1 MKKTIFIT
9 FAMMVAAPVF
19 AQESLPNP
27 MTLKDCM
34 EYAISNSTKVR
45 IQQASNGDARLAR
58 RDAIFDAFTPEISGS
73 SSAYYNFGR
82 AVDPKT
88 NTYVTTTSFHNSY
101 GVSAGIALFNGFKA
115 VNNMKISKTSIALG
129 NRLSISAF
137 SSFIFLGPKVT
148 SITTVSAKS

>member
-115 VNNMKISKTSIALG
+115 VNNLRISKTSIALG
-129 NRLSISAF
+129 N
-137 SSFIFLGPKVT
+137 
-148 SITTVSAKS
+148 

>member
-73 SSAYYNFGR
+73 SSAYY
-82 AVDPKT
+82 
-88 NTYVTTTSFHNSY
+88 
-101 GVSAGIALFNGFKA
+101 
-115 VNNMKISKTSIALG
+115 
-129 NRLSISAF
+129 
-137 SSFIFLGPKVT
+137 
-148 SITTVSAKS
+148 

>member
-19 AQESLPNP
+19 AQEALPTP
-27 MTLKDCM
+27 MTLKECM

-73 SSAYYNFGR
+73 SSAYYNFDRSWQLAGR
-82 AVDPKT
+82 PDR
-88 NTYVTTTSFHNSY
+88 
-101 GVSAGIALFNGFKA
+101 G
-115 VNNMKISKTSIALG
+115 
-129 NRLSISAF
+129 
-137 SSFIFLGPKVT
+137 
-148 SITTVSAKS
+148 

>member
-1 MKKTIFIT
+1 MVKNMKKSQTIFIMLT
-9 FAMMVAAPVF
+9 VLLSAVPALAAPV
-19 AQESLPNP
+19 AEGTIPGNGEPLPTP
-27 MTLKDCM
+27 MTLKECM

-45 IQQASNGDARLAR
+45 IQQAANNDARLAR

-101 GVSAGIALFNGFKA
+101 GVSAGI
-115 VNNMKISKTSIALG
+115 
-129 NRLSISAF
+129 
-137 SSFIFLGPKVT
+137 
-148 SITTVSAKS
+148 